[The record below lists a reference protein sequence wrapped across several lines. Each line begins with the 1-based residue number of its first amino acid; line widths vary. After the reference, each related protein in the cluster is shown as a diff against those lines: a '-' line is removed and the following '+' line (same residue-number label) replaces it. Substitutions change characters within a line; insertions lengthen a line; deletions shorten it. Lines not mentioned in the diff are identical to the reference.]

1 MGTGSWLRN
10 PSQRF
15 CHARIPP
22 TGRATP
28 AEVMGVKSVVQL
40 TEIDWNLIKKAADS
54 EWRIVKVFC
63 CGFLI
68 YPLAERWETLRPRIH
83 GTFILNWNL
92 WFARALRELPDFDV
106 SSLFSCL
113 PRDTFEANHILTIS
127 GLWCVNSIWITRDL
141 MYCQGFAAVHVVD
154 WSIIS
159 RDGCVF

>member
-1 MGTGSWLRN
+1 MPGS
-10 PSQRF
+10 PQ
-15 CHARIPP
+15 
-22 TGRATP
+22 P
-28 AEVMGVKSVVQL
+28 AEQLLQKLWVWSLLFNWLKL
-40 TEIDWNLIKKAADS
+40 TETSIKQAVDS

-63 CGFLI
+63 WGFLI
-68 YPLAERWETLRPRIH
+68 YPLAERWEMLSPRIH
-83 GTFILNWNL
+83 DTFILNWNL